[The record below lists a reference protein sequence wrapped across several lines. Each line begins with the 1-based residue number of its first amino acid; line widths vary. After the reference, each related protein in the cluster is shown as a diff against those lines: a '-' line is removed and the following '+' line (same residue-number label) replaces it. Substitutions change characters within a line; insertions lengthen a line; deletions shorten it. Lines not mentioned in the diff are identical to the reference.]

1 MLEELD
7 AQFGVS
13 EVVESEKREKMRRK
27 YTEKDLRGLTV
38 EHDLDNF
45 MEERTTILTLKDK
58 GVLDEDEDV
67 LVNVNMLD
75 DERYKKVSYKYAFLM
90 SR

>member
-13 EVVESEKREKMRRK
+13 EIVESERREKMRQK
-27 YTEKDLRGLTV
+27 YTEKDLKGLTV
-38 EHDLDNF
+38 EHDLDSF
-45 MEERTTILTLKDK
+45 ADERTTILTLKDK
-58 GVLDEDEDV
+58 GVLEDEEDV

-75 DERYKKVSYKYAFLM
+75 NERYKKV
-90 SR
+90 